1 MHNPARL
8 LAALLVFAAAMPL
21 AADPPES
28 EELAVESYP
37 SNGENCTF
45 RSEPDEFLGRAARAL
60 REAYERVLA
69 FSSTKEAA
77 ASVEPADVP
86 RRNFIDDEIFLRLQ
100 KEGLPAAR
108 LTTDEEF
115 LRRVTLD
122 LTGRTPSAAEI
133 RAFAADPAAN
143 KRDILIDR
151 LIYSEGFVEKWTMWL
166 GDLLQNAQAAQNRS
180 QQTEGRNRM
189 HEWLRM
195 AVYEGKSLKDIA
207 AEAIVQTGN
216 NYDRSAPGAN
226 FVIRSFAPM
235 GPAQDTYDMMLVRTA
250 TAFLGL
256 GHYDC
261 LLCHDGRRHVD
272 TISVWAGD
280 AKRLEAHR
288 MASFFSRMRMRGYPT
303 QDRADFYYNSFT
315 VTEAATGQY
324 DLNTTS
330 GNRPRRDPY
339 TIEGR
344 TTTSLAPQYR
354 DGRAAANGNWRNQFA
369 QFMAEDPMFAV
380 NFANRIWKA
389 MFNLALAEPVDQLDP
404 RRLDTKNPPPAGW
417 EMQASHPELLE
428 RLAESLRESGFSL
441 QKFVKLIAS
450 SSAYQLSSKY
460 DGEWNIT
467 NANLFAR
474 HIPRRLEAEEA
485 HDAIARSTGVIPS
498 YAVGGWTE
506 RVSFALQLPEPTEPR
521 SNGQAN
527 GFMNSFN
534 RGNRDTQPRSQSGS
548 ILMWLNMMNNGF
560 VNDRIRMQNSPVLK
574 SLALIKDNGLVADE
588 MFLAFLSRS
597 PSAAERTTA
606 VRHLDAAKTDVQRNA
621 AMEDLAW
628 SLINK
633 VDFLF
638 SY

>member
-1 MHNPARL
+1 
-8 LAALLVFAAAMPL
+8 
-21 AADPPES
+21 
-28 EELAVESYP
+28 
-37 SNGENCTF
+37 
-45 RSEPDEFLGRAARAL
+45 
-60 REAYERVLA
+60 
-69 FSSTKEAA
+69 
-77 ASVEPADVP
+77 
-86 RRNFIDDEIFLRLQ
+86 
-100 KEGLPAAR
+100 
-108 LTTDEEF
+108 
-115 LRRVTLD
+115 
-122 LTGRTPSAAEI
+122 
-133 RAFAADPAAN
+133 
-143 KRDILIDR
+143 
-151 LIYSEGFVEKWTMWL
+151 
-166 GDLLQNAQAAQNRS
+166 
-180 QQTEGRNRM
+180 
-189 HEWLRM
+189 
-195 AVYEGKSLKDIA
+195 
-207 AEAIVQTGN
+207 
-216 NYDRSAPGAN
+216 
-226 FVIRSFAPM
+226 
-235 GPAQDTYDMMLVRTA
+235 
-250 TAFLGL
+250 
-256 GHYDC
+256 
-261 LLCHDGRRHVD
+261 
-272 TISVWAGD
+272 
-280 AKRLEAHR
+280 
-288 MASFFSRMRMRGYPT
+288 
-303 QDRADFYYNSFT
+303 
-315 VTEAATGQY
+315 
-324 DLNTTS
+324 
-330 GNRPRRDPY
+330 
-339 TIEGR
+339 
-344 TTTSLAPQYR
+344 
-354 DGRAAANGNWRNQFA
+354 
-369 QFMAEDPMFAV
+369 MAEDPMFAV